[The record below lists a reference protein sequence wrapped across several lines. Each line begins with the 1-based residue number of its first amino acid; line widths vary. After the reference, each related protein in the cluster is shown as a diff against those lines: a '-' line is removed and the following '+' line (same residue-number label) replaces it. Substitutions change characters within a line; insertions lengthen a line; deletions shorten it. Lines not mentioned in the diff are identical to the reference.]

1 MGTEI
6 NLTVGGI
13 SLSYSKNYMGIDYG
27 HLFQE
32 CDRTRRTMQGINYE
46 YYEENPDKI
55 ADLEESETVFAR
67 TLGRMAPR
75 LELLNH
81 SLETASAEYAAVLAE
96 AIEMASYDEDEEPPS
111 FLTFEEFCAL
121 ACRYPIS
128 VLESAYIEWETPDRQ
143 KVAQGRFAADAD
155 EFARLPGDRF
165 NDLYYSEKSYL
176 SASLCI
182 LSAESMLRVFA
193 LNPANADVE
202 VVWEFGPL
210 VNNGWASLDDFQA
223 GARRVQKILVATE
236 GASDA
241 RIIKRSLEVLRP
253 DVADFFNFIDV
264 DERHHFWGTGN
275 LVKFAEGLLRI
286 DIQNRVLFVLDN
298 DAEGVD
304 AYRKLAAL
312 NLPANMHSMLLPDLD
327 AFTSFP
333 ARGPEGVSLTDIN
346 GRAAAIEC
354 YLDLDLP
361 DYGPAQVLW
370 SNYKKDVDAWHGA
383 LEFKESYQR
392 HFYEQSDDALR
403 NGPYQST
410 KLTKLLDTLIVQAAL
425 VCPVV

>member
-13 SLSYSKNYMGIDYG
+13 SLSYSRNHMGVDFG

-32 CDRTRRTMQGINYE
+32 SDRTRRKMEEINCE
-46 YYEENPDKI
+46 YYEDNPDEI
-55 ADLEESETVFAR
+55 ADLDVSEMVFAR
-67 TLGRMAPR
+67 RLGRIVPR
-75 LELLNH
+75 LKLLNH
-81 SLETASAEYAAVLAE
+81 SLDTARAEYEAVVAE
-96 AIEMASYDEDEEPPS
+96 TLELASYSEPPEQPS
-111 FLTFEEFCAL
+111 LLSFEEFCAL
-121 ACRYPIS
+121 ACRYP
-128 VLESAYIEWETPDRQ
+128 LGELKDGYIEYETPDRD
-143 KVAQGRFAADAD
+143 KVAQGRFADDAD
-155 EFARLPGDRF
+155 EFARLPGDRY
-165 NDLYYSEKSYL
+165 NDLYYSEKIYL

-182 LSAESMLRVFA
+182 LSAESMLHVFA
-193 LNPANADVE
+193 LNPANANFE

-210 VNNGWASLDDFQA
+210 VNNGSASIGDFQP
-223 GARRVQKILVATE
+223 GARRVQKVLIATE

-264 DERHHFWGTGN
+264 EERHHFWGTGN

-286 DIQNRVLFVLDN
+286 EIQNKVLFVLDN
-298 DAEGVD
+298 DVEGVD

-312 NLPANMHSMLLPDLD
+312 ALPANMRSMLLPNHE
-327 AFTSFP
+327 AFASFP
-333 ARGPEGVSLTDIN
+333 ARGPEGISLADIN

-361 DYGPAQVLW
+361 AFGPAQVLW
-370 SNYKKDVDAWHGA
+370 SNYKKEVGTWHGA

-392 HFYEQSDDALR
+392 YFDGQSDDALR
-403 NGPYQST
+403 NGPYQSS
-410 KLTKLLDTLIVQAAL
+410 KLAKLLDTLIMEAIL
-425 VCPVV
+425 VSPAT

>member
-13 SLSYSKNYMGIDYG
+13 SLSFSKNHMGIDFGY
-27 HLFQE
+27 LFQE
-32 CDRTRRTMQGINYE
+32 GDRTRRKMEEINYE
-46 YYEENPDKI
+46 YYQENPDEI
-55 ADLEESETVFAR
+55 ADLEVAEMVFAR
-67 TLGRMAPR
+67 RLDRIAPR

-81 SLETASAEYAAVLAE
+81 SLDAARAEYVAVVAE
-96 AIEMASYDEDEEPPS
+96 TLEMASYSEPPEEPS
-111 FLTFEEFCAL
+111 LLSFEEFCAL
-121 ACRYPIS
+121 ACRYP
-128 VLESAYIEWETPDRQ
+128 LGALKDAYIEYETPDRG
-143 KVAQGRFAADAD
+143 KVAQGRFADDAD
-155 EFARLPGDRF
+155 EFARLPGDRY

-176 SASLCI
+176 SARLCI
-182 LSAESMLRVFA
+182 LSAEAMLRVFA
-193 LNPANADVE
+193 LNPANADIE

-210 VNNGWASLDDFQA
+210 VNNGWANLDNFQP
-223 GARRVQKILVATE
+223 GARRVQKVLVATE

-241 RIIKRSLEVLRP
+241 RIIKRALEVLRP

-304 AYRKLAAL
+304 AHRKLAAL
-312 NLPANMHSMLLPDLD
+312 NLPANMRSMLLPDLD
-327 AFTSFP
+327 AFGSFP
-333 ARGPEGVSLTDIN
+333 ARGPEGVSLADIN

-361 DYGPAQVLW
+361 TYGPAQVLW

-392 HFYEQSDDALR
+392 HFYDQDDDALR

-410 KLTKLLDTLIVQAAL
+410 KLSKLLDRLFVEASL
-425 VCPVV
+425 VSPAT

>member
-13 SLSYSKNYMGIDYG
+13 SLSFSKNHMGIDFG

-32 CDRTRRTMQGINYE
+32 GDRTRRKMEEVNYE
-46 YYEENPDKI
+46 YYEENPDEI
-55 ADLEESETVFAR
+55 ADLEVSEMVFAR
-67 TLGRMAPR
+67 RLDRIVPR

-81 SLETASAEYAAVLAE
+81 SLDAARAEYEAVVAE
-96 AIEMASYDEDEEPPS
+96 TLEMAAYSKPPEELS
-111 FLTFEEFCAL
+111 LLSFEEFCAL
-121 ACRYPIS
+121 ACRYPLG
-128 VLESAYIEWETPDRQ
+128 VLKDAYIEYETPDRN
-143 KVAQGRFAADAD
+143 KVAQGRFTEDAA
-155 EFARLPGDRF
+155 EFARLPGDRY
-165 NDLYYSEKSYL
+165 NYLYYSEKSYL

-193 LNPANADVE
+193 LNPANANIE

-210 VNNGWASLDDFQA
+210 VNNGWANLNDFHPS
-223 GARRVQKILVATE
+223 ARRVQKVLVATE

-241 RIIKRSLEVLRP
+241 RIIKRALEVLRP

-286 DIQNRVLFVLDN
+286 DIQNKVLFVFDN

-312 NLPANMHSMLLPDLD
+312 NLPANMRSMLLPDLN
-327 AFTSFP
+327 AFRSFP
-333 ARGPEGVSLTDIN
+333 AHGPEGVSLADIN

-361 DYGPAQVLW
+361 GYGPAQVLW
-370 SNYKKDVDAWHGA
+370 SNYKREVCAWHGA

-392 HFYEQSDDALR
+392 HFYDQDDDALR

-410 KLTKLLDTLIVQAAL
+410 KLCKLLDTLILEASL
-425 VCPVV
+425 VSPAV